1 MEIKIKLLELL
12 NIDKKNEIL
21 NLNNINISIVN
32 NDLLFNGYLVYNKY
46 QNIYDLNHNELV
58 LAKHKTN
65 GKIYIIN
72 SNEVINVNTDICA
85 VVKVVVNISKY
96 WYDGHGG
103 HDVEKFTKT
112 YFIASDIQN
121 PDVSYVKKILE
132 KLNSEIGSISVISV
146 ENYYE

>member
-1 MEIKIKLLELL
+1 MKLLELL

-32 NDLLFNGYLVYNKY
+32 NDSLFNGYLVYNKY
-46 QNIYDLNHNELV
+46 QNIYDLNNNELV
-58 LAKHKTN
+58 SAKHKTN

-72 SNEVINVNTDICA
+72 SNQLINVNTDICV

-103 HDVEKFTKT
+103 HDVERFTKT

-132 KLNSEIGSISVISV
+132 KLNPEISSISVISM